1 MIEVENLVK
10 RYGGHLAVDHLS
22 FTVEKG
28 CVCGFLGPN
37 GAGKSTTMNMMTG
50 YLAPT
55 EGEVRVDG
63 HSVTQDPA
71 GAKACIGYLPEQPP
85 LYVDMTVREYLEFA
99 AGLKRIPRG
108 ERAAQLDR
116 ILEMTRTADVSGRLI
131 RNLSKGYR
139 QRVGLAQALIGFPHI
154 LILDEPTVGLDP
166 KQILEIRALI
176 RELAQEHTVIL
187 SSHILSEVQEV
198 CDHIFIIHHGRLVAQ
213 GTPAQL
219 ERELAG
225 TPAITL
231 LLKAAPEEGRVLLS
245 GVPGVA
251 EVAPLPCGAA
261 GAVPMMNEIPGADLP
276 GADLRRLRRRTG
288 WRPQAPLR
296 AQRFGG
302 AGARSGDS
310 HHGTRRGGGAMTAV
324 YKRELRSYFT
334 SMVGYVFIAILIF
347 FVGIYF
353 MAYNLFGG
361 SPSFGYVLL
370 SCTIIFMVA
379 VPILTMRSMA
389 EDRRG
394 KTDQLLLTSPV
405 SLTGIVLG
413 KYLAM
418 VTVLLVPILLICF
431 CPLII
436 AMNGSATL
444 TADYAAILAFFC
456 MGCVYIAV
464 GMFVSALTESQ
475 IIAAVGTF
483 AALLALYLWTDLV
496 SFLPDSLAQL
506 LSSFDFQGVLDNFA
520 YYSVFD
526 LGGLLLYLSMAAVF
540 VFLTVQVLQRRKGI
554 TSAATTAVV
563 LAIAV
568 VVNLVVG
575 QLPSDL
581 VERDI
586 SDNSLYT
593 VSDTSVDYLSALER
607 DVELVVLAS
616 EDTTDQRITKFLHN
630 YAALSGH
637 LSLSFVDPVE
647 HPSAL
652 TEYEADQN
660 TVVVRCADTGRQRVV
675 PFSDILVADLMSYYT
690 YGTYTYSEFDAEGQ
704 LTSAVDYVTS
714 DNSHILYLAEN
725 HGESALG
732 GSVTDAISKANL
744 STSTVSLLLD
754 NGVPDDCSLLVFNQP
769 QTDLS
774 ADEAQMVRDYLEGG
788 GQVMILLTRTDLANF
803 NAILADYGLAMAQ
816 PHHCSVRGRR
826 PDSDLRRPRHDP
838 VRSGP

>member
-1 MIEVENLVK
+1 
-10 RYGGHLAVDHLS
+10 
-22 FTVEKG
+22 
-28 CVCGFLGPN
+28 
-37 GAGKSTTMNMMTG
+37 
-50 YLAPT
+50 
-55 EGEVRVDG
+55 
-63 HSVTQDPA
+63 
-71 GAKACIGYLPEQPP
+71 
-85 LYVDMTVREYLEFA
+85 
-99 AGLKRIPRG
+99 
-108 ERAAQLDR
+108 
-116 ILEMTRTADVSGRLI
+116 
-131 RNLSKGYR
+131 
-139 QRVGLAQALIGFPHI
+139 
-154 LILDEPTVGLDP
+154 
-166 KQILEIRALI
+166 
-176 RELAQEHTVIL
+176 
-187 SSHILSEVQEV
+187 
-198 CDHIFIIHHGRLVAQ
+198 
-213 GTPAQL
+213 
-219 ERELAG
+219 
-225 TPAITL
+225 
-231 LLKAAPEEGRVLLS
+231 
-245 GVPGVA
+245 
-251 EVAPLPCGAA
+251 
-261 GAVPMMNEIPGADLP
+261 
-276 GADLRRLRRRTG
+276 
-288 WRPQAPLR
+288 
-296 AQRFGG
+296 
-302 AGARSGDS
+302 
-310 HHGTRRGGGAMTAV
+310 MTAV

-361 SPSFGYVLL
+361 YPSFGYVLL

-464 GMFVSALTESQ
+464 GMFVCPLIIAMNGSATLTADYAAILAFFCMGCVYIAVGMFVSALTESQ

-483 AALLALYLWTDLV
+483 AALLVLYLWTDLV

-774 ADEAQMVRDYLEGG
+774 AGEAQMVRDYLEGG

-816 PHHCSVRGRR
+816 GYIGDTARYYAQYGRFYFSATLSASS
-826 PDSDLRRPRHDP
+826 PITAQFGDDDLTLIYGAHGMTQCDP
-838 VRSGP
+838 VRDTITVTPFMTTTESGYSDAGGQTGTYILGAQAEEETDGGTARLTVFTTESVVDQSILTFNPSMVNLDIFLNAATSGMEDISAISIPAKSLEITYNTVLNPGMWSTLYLAVIPLGVLIGGLAYWIKRRKL

>member
-1 MIEVENLVK
+1 
-10 RYGGHLAVDHLS
+10 
-22 FTVEKG
+22 
-28 CVCGFLGPN
+28 
-37 GAGKSTTMNMMTG
+37 
-50 YLAPT
+50 
-55 EGEVRVDG
+55 
-63 HSVTQDPA
+63 
-71 GAKACIGYLPEQPP
+71 
-85 LYVDMTVREYLEFA
+85 
-99 AGLKRIPRG
+99 
-108 ERAAQLDR
+108 
-116 ILEMTRTADVSGRLI
+116 
-131 RNLSKGYR
+131 
-139 QRVGLAQALIGFPHI
+139 
-154 LILDEPTVGLDP
+154 
-166 KQILEIRALI
+166 
-176 RELAQEHTVIL
+176 
-187 SSHILSEVQEV
+187 
-198 CDHIFIIHHGRLVAQ
+198 
-213 GTPAQL
+213 
-219 ERELAG
+219 
-225 TPAITL
+225 
-231 LLKAAPEEGRVLLS
+231 
-245 GVPGVA
+245 
-251 EVAPLPCGAA
+251 
-261 GAVPMMNEIPGADLP
+261 
-276 GADLRRLRRRTG
+276 
-288 WRPQAPLR
+288 
-296 AQRFGG
+296 
-302 AGARSGDS
+302 
-310 HHGTRRGGGAMTAV
+310 MTAV

-361 SPSFGYVLL
+361 YPSFGYVLL

-483 AALLALYLWTDLV
+483 AALLVLYLWTDLV

-554 TSAATTAVV
+554 TSAATTVVV

-607 DVELVVLAS
+607 GVELVVLAS

-803 NAILADYGLAMAQ
+803 NAILADYCLAMAQ
-816 PHHCSVRGRR
+816 GYIGDTARYYAQYGRFYFSATLSASS
-826 PDSDLRRPRHDP
+826 PITAQFGDDDLTLIYGAHGMTQCDP
-838 VRSGP
+838 VRDTITVTPFMTTTESGYSDAGGQTGTYILGAQAEEETDGGTARLTVFTTESVVDQSILTFNPSMVNLDIFLNAATSGMEDISAISIPAKSLEITYNTVLNPGMWSTLYLAVIPLGVLIGGLAYWIKRRKL